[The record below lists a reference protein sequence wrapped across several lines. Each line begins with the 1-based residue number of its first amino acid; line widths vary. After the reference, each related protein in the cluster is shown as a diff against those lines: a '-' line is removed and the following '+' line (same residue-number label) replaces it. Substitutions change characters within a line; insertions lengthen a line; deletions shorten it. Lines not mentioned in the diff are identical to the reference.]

1 MINKKGA
8 IIGLIIMLLC
18 CLYANEVS
26 EEYRLGNDL
35 MAAINTGLDNLM
47 MHPIHFLTPSLDP
60 TDLKNALIGLVPG
73 LFALTVLMQPKKKYR
88 PGIEHGSAR
97 WGTARDFAHL
107 TNTKEPDRNIILTES
122 EKLNMDTRKTR
133 LNNNV
138 LVVGGS
144 GSGKTRFFVK
154 PNLMQCHSSYVITD
168 PKGSLLLEEGKML
181 QQNGYEIKSFN
192 TINFEKSLHY
202 NPLAYI
208 KNEED
213 ILKVVDVLIANTSG
227 KNAQEDFWVKSE
239 RLLLTALIA
248 YLWYEAPKEEQT
260 FSMVSYLINQ
270 SETREDDEDY
280 ENPVDILFKRL
291 ESKAPEHFAVMQYKK
306 YKLAAGETAKSILI
320 SVGVRLAPFDIAK
333 VRELTSYDEM
343 ALDTLGDKKTAL
355 FIIIPDTNATF
366 NFLVAMLYTQL
377 FDSLCFKADDVYGG
391 RLPVPVRCILDEF
404 ANIGRIPEFDKLIAT
419 IRSREISACII
430 LQSISQL
437 KPMYEKSWEVIVD
450 NCDSFLFLGGR
461 GDETTKMVSGQ
472 LGKETVDH
480 RSLNKSK
487 GRETS
492 NSEQN
497 TILGRELLTEAELK
511 LLKTDQCVLSVRT
524 CPPFLS
530 KKYDLTKHPRYKQ
543 TADFDQSL
551 VYDITKEQS
560 KSLKTASLDL
570 GQLIAP
576 DEKIVE
582 FVLPKSI
589 LEANITQEN

>member
-1 MINKKGA
+1 MINKKGV

-26 EEYRLGNDL
+26 EEYRLCNDL
-35 MAAINTGLDNLM
+35 MAAINTGLDSLM
-47 MHPIHFLTPSLDP
+47 MRPIHFLTPSLDP
-60 TDLKNALIGLVPG
+60 TDLKNALLGLVPG
-73 LFALTVLMQPKKKYR
+73 LFALPVLMQPKKKYR
-88 PGIEHGSAR
+88 TGIEHGSAR

-107 TNTKEPDRNIILTES
+107 INTKEPDKNIILTKS

-260 FSMVSYLINQ
+260 FAMVSYLINQ

-291 ESKAPEHFAVMQYKK
+291 ESKEPEHFAVMQYKK

-551 VYDITKEQS
+551 IYDITKEQS
-560 KSLKTASLDL
+560 KSLKTAGLDL

-582 FVLPKSI
+582 FVLPEPI
-589 LEANITQEN
+589 LETDITQEN

>member
-1 MINKKGA
+1 MMGNYHARCGA
-8 IIGLIIMLLC
+8 G
-18 CLYANEVS
+18 
-26 EEYRLGNDL
+26 
-35 MAAINTGLDNLM
+35 
-47 MHPIHFLTPSLDP
+47 
-60 TDLKNALIGLVPG
+60 
-73 LFALTVLMQPKKKYR
+73 
-88 PGIEHGSAR
+88 
-97 WGTARDFAHL
+97 
-107 TNTKEPDRNIILTES
+107 
-122 EKLNMDTRKTR
+122 
-133 LNNNV
+133 
-138 LVVGGS
+138 
-144 GSGKTRFFVK
+144 
-154 PNLMQCHSSYVITD
+154 
-168 PKGSLLLEEGKML
+168 
-181 QQNGYEIKSFN
+181 
-192 TINFEKSLHY
+192 EKSEVAT
-202 NPLAYI
+202 P
-208 KNEED
+208 E
-213 ILKVVDVLIANTSG
+213 
-227 KNAQEDFWVKSE
+227 
-239 RLLLTALIA
+239 A
-248 YLWYEAPKEEQT
+248 YL
-260 FSMVSYLINQ
+260 S
-270 SETREDDEDY
+270 
-280 ENPVDILFKRL
+280 LF
-291 ESKAPEHFAVMQYKK
+291 
-306 YKLAAGETAKSILI
+306 
-320 SVGVRLAPFDIAK
+320 
-333 VRELTSYDEM
+333 
-343 ALDTLGDKKTAL
+343 
-355 FIIIPDTNATF
+355 
-366 NFLVAMLYTQL
+366 
-377 FDSLCFKADDVYGG
+377 
-391 RLPVPVRCILDEF
+391 
-404 ANIGRIPEFDKLIAT
+404 GRIPEFDKLIAT